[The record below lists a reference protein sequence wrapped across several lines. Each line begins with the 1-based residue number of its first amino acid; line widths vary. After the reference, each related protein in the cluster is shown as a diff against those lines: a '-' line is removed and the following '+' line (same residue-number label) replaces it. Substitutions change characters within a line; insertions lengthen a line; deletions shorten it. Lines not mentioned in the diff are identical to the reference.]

1 MNHLAFNII
10 LYYYNIFNI
19 MQVMQLLSP
28 LLLIISLKM
37 FFFFFL
43 NYSLSL
49 NDSLAR

>member
-37 FFFFFL
+37 FFFFL